1 MRARWGTALKTSLVL
16 ALTLAFAGPA
26 AAASATAPVTI
37 GQAYVLDEVGALTSA
52 QKATAEQQ
60 LEDLSDATNAQL
72 YVVIVDAFTDPSDYQ
87 QWADAVAQDNGFGPS
102 QYVLVIS
109 TETRQ
114 YYISADTAGPMSDSQ
129 LSATEAAIR
138 PLLRDGDYA
147 GAIST
152 AADSFTTA
160 LNGSTSG
167 RFPVGLIFV
176 IVGSVVIAL
185 VVWLI
190 VRRRTRK
197 PVAGPS
203 AAPEID
209 VKELAR
215 QASSALV
222 QTDDAVKTSEQELGF
237 ARAQFGDAAAAEF
250 DKALQVARDN
260 LTQAFTL
267 KQQLDDSVPDAEA
280 DTRTWNTEIIRLCEE
295 ANAGL
300 DEKSAAFD
308 ELRKLEQNAPEALA
322 PVTQQRAEAAASID
336 AARARLQKLSERYA
350 PEALSTI
357 ADNPEQAAQRLAF
370 AEDQLTAAATA
381 ITAGENGEA
390 AVSIRAAEDAVGQ
403 AVLLE
408 TAIEKLGTDLAAGET
423 SAAALITELER
434 DIATASTLPDPDGR
448 VATAIAATR
457 QQVDAARANL
467 AGTALRPLI
476 TLQSLEAANTQ
487 IDGVV
492 QGVRD
497 AAASAQRAQ
506 QLLGQQLL
514 QAQAQVSAAE
524 DYITSRRGAIGAE
537 ARTRLA
543 EAGAALVQAQQLQTS
558 SPEQALQYAQRANQL
573 AGQAIQHAQNDVGAF
588 DGGFGG
594 LTGGGNTGGNNGGML
609 GAVLGGIVINS
620 LLGGG
625 SSSGGGRSS
634 SSRSSGGGLFG
645 GSGRS
650 GGGRSGGGRMSP
662 GSFGGGGTRG
672 RRGGGRF

>member
-1 MRARWGTALKTSLVL
+1 MRARWGRALKTSLAL
-16 ALTLAFAGPA
+16 ALTLVFVGWA
-26 AAASATAPVTI
+26 AAASATAPVSI
-37 GQAYVLDEVGALTSA
+37 GEAYVVDDVGALSSA
-52 QKATAEQQ
+52 QRATAEQQ
-60 LEDLSDATNAQL
+60 LDDLSNATGAQL
-72 YVVIVDAFTDPSDYQ
+72 YVVIVDAFTEPSDYQ
-87 QWADAVAQDNGFGPS
+87 EWADAVAQENGFGPG

-114 YYISADTAGPMSDSQ
+114 FYISADTAGPMSDSQ
-129 LSATEAAIR
+129 LRATEAAIR

-147 GAIST
+147 GAIAT
-152 AADSFTTA
+152 ASDSFTSA

-167 RFPVGLIFV
+167 GFPVGLIFV
-176 IVGSVVIAL
+176 IVAVLVIAL
-185 VVWLI
+185 VIWLI

-197 PVAGPS
+197 PVPRSGDA

-250 DKALQVARDN
+250 DQALQVARDN
-260 LTQAFTL
+260 LTRAFTL

-322 PVTQQRAEAAASID
+322 RVSQQRVEAAASID
-336 AARARLQKLSERYA
+336 SARTRLQTLSARYA
-350 PEALSTI
+350 PEALSTV

-370 AEDQLTAAATA
+370 AEDQLAAAKTA
-381 ITAGENGEA
+381 VAAGDNGSA
-390 AVSIRAAEDAVGQ
+390 AVSIRAAEEAVGQ
-403 AVLLE
+403 AVMLE
-408 TAIEKLGTDLAAGET
+408 TAIDTLSTDLAAGET
-423 SAAALITELER
+423 SAAALVTELEG

-448 VATAIAATR
+448 VAAAIAATR

-467 AGTALRPLI
+467 SGTALRPLI
-476 TLQSLEAANTQ
+476 ILQSLEAANAQ

-573 AGQAIQHAQNDVGAF
+573 AGQAIQHAQNDVGSF
-588 DGGFGG
+588 GGGGFGG
-594 LTGGGNTGGNNGGML
+594 LTGGGSAGGGNNGGML

-625 SSSGGGRSS
+625 SSGGGRSS
-634 SSRSSGGGLFG
+634 GGRSSGGGMFG
-645 GSGRS
+645 G
-650 GGGRSGGGRMSP
+650 GGSGGGRMSP